1 MRVSFIIPTRERHE
15 VLDETLGRIGSIVF
29 KHLSGQCE
37 LLIVDNASGIPVD
50 APRQLANGIKVRVI
64 RLEANRNTAARNIAA
79 IEAEGEWLVMLDD
92 DSSPLAETDWDVLE
106 QQDEEVAAVGG
117 EIIMPDGRHES
128 GGLPEVIV
136 GCGCAIRRDVFLELA
151 GYDASFGYYAEEY
164 DLCAG
169 LIQSGY
175 RIAHSRSL
183 RFLHRKSSVGRDF
196 NRIIR
201 YLVRNNGWVLQR
213 YAPEQRL
220 GPAMEFV
227 LRRYR
232 QIAIKERVLG
242 GYELGVTELERTL
255 SEQVRTPLS
264 VELWDRFTG
273 RAAVSQTLR
282 MQLSSRPDRVQIL
295 GSAQEKGREIIADE
309 IGKLGCQLVDE
320 DGDLCVI
327 GSISPGPMLDL
338 IRMYPDAIAPW
349 GFEDTYAMNH

>member
-1 MRVSFIIPTRERHE
+1 MRVSFIIPTRNRHE
-15 VLDETLGRIGSIVF
+15 VLEETLGRIGSTVPGSM
-29 KHLSGQCE
+29 SGSCE
-37 LLIVDNASGIPVD
+37 LIIVDNGSSVAVE
-50 APRQLANGIKVRVI
+50 APRQLANVMPVRVI
-64 RLEANRNTAARNIAA
+64 RLGINKNTAARNIAA

-92 DSSPLAETDWDVLE
+92 DSSPLAETDWGVLD
-106 QQDEEVAAVGG
+106 QQDEEVAAIGG
-117 EIIMPDGRHES
+117 EITLPDGRHES
-128 GGLPEVIV
+128 GGLPEVVV

-175 RIAHSRSL
+175 RVAHSRSL

-220 GPAMEFV
+220 GPAMDGV
-227 LRRYR
+227 LERYR
-232 QIAIKERVLG
+232 QIAIKERVLE
-242 GYELGVTELERTL
+242 GYELGVTELEQTL

-264 VELWDRFTG
+264 AEQWDRFIG
-273 RAAVSQTLR
+273 RAAVGQTLR
-282 MQLSSRPDRVQIL
+282 SKLPARSSRVEIL
-295 GSAQEKGREIIADE
+295 GSEHEKGRAIVADE
-309 IGKLGCQLVDE
+309 IGKLGCQIVHQ
-320 DGDLCVI
+320 DGDVRVI

-338 IRMYPDAIAPW
+338 MRVYPDAIAPW
-349 GFEDTYAMNH
+349 GFEEKHAVDH